1 MKNKKLFLLDM
12 DGTIYL
18 GNRLFDAT
26 IPFLNKIKENG
37 GKYVFLTNNSSKST
51 QTYIDK
57 LKKLGVDTTADDFL
71 TSTDATCVYINSRY
85 PGKKFYCMGT
95 GSFVEQLAASGVNV
109 TTTVDDDV
117 FGVLISND
125 TELTFKKLDDISRL
139 LTEREVVYLATNPDW
154 TCPTEYG
161 FVPDCG
167 SFAEML
173 CRATGK
179 TPMFIGKPKPEMVY
193 LAMEKFGADKSE
205 TVVIGDRIYTDV
217 AAGVNAGV
225 DSVLVLS
232 GETKAEDLD
241 ESDIK
246 PTYVFDSIENI
257 NKLI

>member
-57 LKKLGVDTTADDFL
+57 LKKLGIDTTADDFL
-71 TSTDATCVYINSRY
+71 TSTDAACVYINSRY

-95 GSFVEQLAASGVNV
+95 GSFVEQLTASGVNV

-179 TPMFIGKPKPEMVY
+179 TPLFIGKPKPEMVY
-193 LAMEKFGADKSE
+193 LAMEKFGADKTE

-241 ESDIK
+241 KSDIK

>member
-51 QTYIDK
+51 QIYIDK
-57 LKKLGVDTTADDFL
+57 LKKLGIDTTADDFL

-95 GSFVEQLAASGVNV
+95 GSFVEQLTARGVNV

-179 TPMFIGKPKPEMVY
+179 TPLFIGKPRPEMLY
-193 LAMEKFGADKSE
+193 LAMEKFGADKTE

-241 ESDIK
+241 KSDIK

>member
-26 IPFLNKIKENG
+26 IPFLNRIKENG

-57 LKKLGVDTTADDFL
+57 LKKLGIDTTADDFL
-71 TSTDATCVYINSRY
+71 TSTDATCVYINNRY

-95 GSFVEQLAASGVNV
+95 KSFLAQLTANGINV
-109 TTTVDDDV
+109 TTDVEDDIY
-117 FGVLISND
+117 GVLISND

-139 LTEREVVYLATNPDW
+139 LTERDLVYIATNPDW

-173 CRATGK
+173 FRATK
-179 TPMFIGKPKPEMVY
+179 KSPIFIGKPRPEMVY
-193 LAMEKFGADKSE
+193 LAMDKFGFDKSQ

-225 DSVLVLS
+225 DAVLVLS
-232 GETKAEDLD
+232 GETKATDL
-241 ESDIK
+241 ESSDTK
-246 PTYVFDSIENI
+246 PTYVFDSIEDI

>member
-26 IPFLNKIKENG
+26 ISFLNKIKENG

-57 LKKLGVDTTADDFL
+57 LKKLGIDTTADDFL

-85 PGKKFYCMGT
+85 PDKKFYCMGT
-95 GSFVEQLAASGVNV
+95 ASFIAQLTASGVNV

-139 LTEREVVYLATNPDW
+139 LTEREVVYVATNPDW

-179 TPMFIGKPKPEMVY
+179 TPLFIGKPKPEMVY
-193 LAMEKFGADKSE
+193 LAMEKFGADKTE

-232 GETKAEDLD
+232 GETKAEDLY

>member
-57 LKKLGVDTTADDFL
+57 LKKLGIDTTADDFL

-85 PGKKFYCMGT
+85 PDKKFYCMGT
-95 GSFVEQLAASGVNV
+95 ASFIAQLTASGVNV

-173 CRATGK
+173 WRATGK
-179 TPMFIGKPKPEMVY
+179 TPLFIGKPKPEMVY
-193 LAMEKFGADKSE
+193 LAMAKFGADKTE

-225 DSVLVLS
+225 DSVLVH
-232 GETKAEDLD
+232 
-241 ESDIK
+241 
-246 PTYVFDSIENI
+246 YVFKRI
-257 NKLI
+257 NETHFQVH

>member
-1 MKNKKLFLLDM
+1 M

-26 IPFLNKIKENG
+26 ISFLNRIKENG

-57 LKKLGVDTTADDFL
+57 LKKLGIDTTADDFL
-71 TSTDATCVYINSRY
+71 TSTDATCVYIHNRY

-95 GSFVEQLAASGVNV
+95 KSFLAQLMANGINV
-109 TTTVDDDV
+109 TTDV
-117 FGVLISND
+117 EGDIYGVLISND

-139 LTEREVVYLATNPDW
+139 LTERDLVYIATNPDW

-173 CRATGK
+173 FRATK
-179 TPMFIGKPKPEMVY
+179 KSPIFIGKPRPEMVY
-193 LAMEKFGADKSE
+193 LAMDKFGFNKSQ

-225 DSVLVLS
+225 DAVLVLS
-232 GETKAEDLD
+232 GETKATDIES
-241 ESDIK
+241 SDIK
-246 PTYVFDSIENI
+246 PTYVFDSIEDI